1 MDLDSK
7 KKESVDEIIE
17 RQTKELN
24 EVKKMA
30 KKLEEILSA

>member
-24 EVKKMA
+24 EIKEMA
-30 KKLEEILSA
+30 KKLEETLSA